1 MRGERGS
8 FGSLVE
14 NLDLTRDEKCA
25 RLVFTSRGGTRPE
38 KGEEVKVMGGSF
50 AEAMFASYGERFG
63 MSRKQS
69 SHVFIAACE
78 EQQRQAM
85 KAAESD
91 DTDNSK
97 SDE

>member
-1 MRGERGS
+1 
-8 FGSLVE
+8 
-14 NLDLTRDEKCA
+14 
-25 RLVFTSRGGTRPE
+25 
-38 KGEEVKVMGGSF
+38 MGGSF

-63 MSRKQS
+63 MSREQS
-69 SHVFIAACE
+69 RRVFIKACE

-91 DTDNSK
+91 DADNK

>member
-1 MRGERGS
+1 
-8 FGSLVE
+8 
-14 NLDLTRDEKCA
+14 
-25 RLVFTSRGGTRPE
+25 
-38 KGEEVKVMGGSF
+38 MGGSF

-78 EQQRQAM
+78 EQERQAM